1 MGNYHQSHHR
11 SYSCISPYE
20 TDECKTPINI
30 GDQTYF
36 INPDLRQTSVHV
48 IIQEL
53 TDAQKE
59 FYDMG
64 SGDVRYVSGTLKRRH
79 HVEGTRG
86 KNLFSINGALTQK
99 QIREAVE
106 SLFKHSK
113 ERVRV

>member
-1 MGNYHQSHHR
+1 MWNYHQSHHR

-20 TDECKTPINI
+20 TDECTIPINI
-30 GDQTYF
+30 GIETYF
-36 INPDLRQTSVHV
+36 INSDLRKIGV

-79 HVEGTRG
+79 HVEGTGG
-86 KNLFSINGALTQK
+86 KNLFSINGTLTQK